1 MTEIEPVLTCRDAPG
16 AVEFYKRAFGA
27 TELERFENPNGI
39 VSELELDVAQFMVV
53 DEVPAAFNISPTTL
67 RGTTVR
73 ISLLVDD
80 PDAFVE
86 RATAEGATVVFPVTD
101 QPYGLR
107 QGRIQDPYGH
117 HWLVGRPI

>member
-1 MTEIEPVLTCRDAPG
+1 MTEIKPVLTCRDSPG

-27 TELERFENPNGI
+27 TELARHENPNGI
-39 VSELELDVAQFMVV
+39 VSELELDGAQFMVV
-53 DEVPAAFNISPTTL
+53 DEMPAAFNISPTTL

-80 PDAFVE
+80 PDAFAA
-86 RATAEGATVVFPVTD
+86 RALADGATEVFPIAD

-117 HWLVGRPI
+117 HWLIGRPI